1 MKFEE
6 FQTEIDWWGYE
17 ADGFSKRIETEHAW
31 KVSIATI
38 IERNFNLDIK
48 NPYVGEV
55 ISHDPEELLADYS
68 KQQADIQ
75 QLRGQLKDIL
85 SNALTA
91 KGE

>member
-6 FQTEIDWWGYE
+6 FQTEIDWWGDE
-17 ADGFSKRIETEHAW
+17 ADGFAKRVETEQAW
-31 KVSIATI
+31 KVSIDTI

-48 NPYVGEV
+48 NPFVGEV

-75 QLRGQLKDIL
+75 GLRDQLKEIL
-85 SNALTA
+85 SSALS
-91 KGE
+91 GEQ